1 VRASPARVAAALARL
16 LAGRGLARV
25 YTAAC
30 ELFAVISVAAGL
42 MVWTN
47 GLVLWWE
54 HGGQRQSCPAA
65 DTDRA
70 ATHLAASA
78 DPENAR

>member
-1 VRASPARVAAALARL
+1 
-16 LAGRGLARV
+16 
-25 YTAAC
+25 
-30 ELFAVISVAAGL
+30 

>member
-1 VRASPARVAAALARL
+1 
-16 LAGRGLARV
+16 
-25 YTAAC
+25 
-30 ELFAVISVAAGL
+30 VAAGL
-42 MVWTN
+42 TVWTN

-70 ATHLAASA
+70 ATHLAAAA
-78 DPENAR
+78 DPKNAR